1 MSEPHPTGMIRR
13 CHIRAPAA
21 KSSIVPERREPTSDE
36 DLLVAARGDA
46 DAFTRFYRLHAAAVL
61 GFLTRRLRDPEL
73 AADVC
78 AETFAALLV
87 DIDRYDPR
95 SGTATAWLYT
105 IARHKLIDAQR
116 RGRAEDRARR
126 TLAIPRLELT
136 DEAIERI
143 EELAE
148 LGAARLDVELAAL
161 PASQRDAVRAR
172 VLHEQSYTEIAAT
185 HNTTEA
191 NVRQRVTRGLARLR
205 RRMEEPLR

>member
-1 MSEPHPTGMIRR
+1 M
-13 CHIRAPAA
+13 
-21 KSSIVPERREPTSDE
+21 PERRAPTDK

-78 AETFAALLV
+78 AETF
-87 DIDRYDPR
+87 
-95 SGTATAWLYT
+95 
-105 IARHKLIDAQR
+105 
-116 RGRAEDRARR
+116 
-126 TLAIPRLELT
+126 
-136 DEAIERI
+136 
-143 EELAE
+143 
-148 LGAARLDVELAAL
+148 AAL